1 MTSANPPVKPEELI
15 EGNPYYI
22 RSKVDFVSPPG
33 ENEPLIFLKREMKKE
48 WLGGTWNNRYRETVW
63 ENKKKGGDPT
73 KLIQN
78 NWYYFNSE
86 PSTEDILPAKL
97 RIEEYT
103 PVYDLDQYALYYV
116 RRRSDFEAPGYPD
129 DSNFT
134 KPLQFLGFHPQND
147 SFFSFNEVSRNRR
160 IDIPKDNF
168 YYFLPSENLDNIP
181 SHNSLEFRLQY
192 RKRARTNRNKRME
205 RKRSRKN

>member
-1 MTSANPPVKPEELI
+1 MASVNPPIKPEELI

-33 ENEPLIFLKREMKKE
+33 EDGPLIFLKSKMKQE
-48 WLGGTWNNRYRETVW
+48 WLGGTWNNRYMETFW

-116 RRRSDFEAPGYPD
+116 RRRSDFEAPGYPNE
-129 DSNFT
+129 SNFT
-134 KPLQFLGFHPQND
+134 KPLQFLGFHPQDN
-147 SFFSFNEVSRNRR
+147 SFFSFNEVSLKRR

-168 YYFLPSENLDNIP
+168 YYFLPSENLKNIP
-181 SHNSLEFRLQY
+181 SHTKLGRLQY
-192 RKRARTNRNKRME
+192 RKRARTNRNKRMD
-205 RKRSRKN
+205 RKKSRKN

>member
-1 MTSANPPVKPEELI
+1 MASVNPPIKPEELI

-33 ENEPLIFLKREMKKE
+33 EDGPLIFLKREMKKE

-63 ENKKKGGDPT
+63 ENKKGDPT

-147 SFFSFNEVSRNRR
+147 SFFSFNEVSRKRR

-168 YYFLPSENLDNIP
+168 YYFLPSENLDGIP
-181 SHNSLEFRLQY
+181 SHKNLEWRLQY
-192 RKRARTNRNKRME
+192 RKRGRTNRNKKIN
-205 RKRSRKN
+205 RKKSRKN

>member
-1 MTSANPPVKPEELI
+1 MASVNPPIKPEELI

-134 KPLQFLGFHPQND
+134 LPLQFLGFHPQND
-147 SFFSFNEVSRNRR
+147 SFFSFNEVSRKRR

-168 YYFLPSENLDNIP
+168 YYFLPSEKLAKIP
-181 SHNSLEFRLQY
+181 SHNNLEFRLQY
-192 RKRARTNRNKRME
+192 RKRARTNRNKRMD
-205 RKRSRKN
+205 RKKSRKN